1 MELTRS
7 EQIILK
13 FFATHSG
20 ATLYESE
27 IAKSIQISVGSAN
40 QSLKELSRKEMVSLE
55 KRGNMNF
62 YSLNLDNPLVRQ
74 FKITQTISEL
84 NGLIN
89 KLKPLTKRIILFG
102 SCAEGLDT
110 ENSDIDMAIVSQEEQ
125 EVRKLIKQQKTT
137 REIQSLIFNSKDFLA
152 LPDKDKPL
160 YERIQKGIIL
170 WRVD

>member
-13 FFATHSG
+13 FFAAHSR
-20 ATLYESE
+20 ARLYESE
-27 IAKSIQISVGSAN
+27 LAKRTKISVGSAN
-40 QSLKELSRKEMVSLE
+40 QSLKGLRRKDMVSLE
-55 KRGNMNF
+55 KKGNMNF
-62 YSLNLDNPLVRQ
+62 YSLNLDNPVVRQ

-89 KLKPLTKRIILFG
+89 KLKPFSKRIILFG

-110 ENSDIDMAIVSQEEQ
+110 ENSDIDLAIVSPEEPQ
-125 EVRKLIKQQKTT
+125 VRKIIKQQKML
-137 REIQSLIFNSKDFLA
+137 REIQALIFGSKDFLV

-160 YERIQKGIIL
+160 HEHIQKGIIL
-170 WRVD
+170 WRAD

>member
-40 QSLKELSRKEMVSLE
+40 QSLKELSKKEMVSLE

-89 KLKPLTKRIILFG
+89 KLKPISKRVILFG

-125 EVRKLIKQQKTT
+125 EARKLIKQQKTT

-170 WRVD
+170 WRAD

>member
-13 FFATHSG
+13 YFAAHSG
-20 ATLYESE
+20 VTLYESE
-27 IAKSIQISVGSAN
+27 IAKNTQISVGSTN
-40 QSLKELSRKEMVSLE
+40 QSLKELLKKEMVCLE
-55 KRGNMNF
+55 KKGNMNF

-84 NGLIN
+84 NSLIN
-89 KLKPLTKRIILFG
+89 KLKPISRRVILFG
-102 SCAEGLDT
+102 SCAEGIDT
-110 ENSDIDMAIVSQEEQ
+110 ENSDIDIAIVSQEEQ
-125 EVRKLIKQQKTT
+125 EVRKLIKQQKTA
-137 REIQSLIFNSKDFLA
+137 REIQSLIFNSKDFLV

-170 WRVD
+170 WRAD

>member
-20 ATLYESE
+20 GTLYESE

-40 QSLKELSRKEMVSLE
+40 QSLKELSKKEMVSLE

-137 REIQSLIFNSKDFLA
+137 KEIQSLIFNSKDFLA

-170 WRVD
+170 WRAD

>member
-13 FFATHSG
+13 FFAAHSG

-27 IAKSIQISVGSAN
+27 IAKSIKISVGSAN
-40 QSLKELSRKEMVSLE
+40 QSLKELSKKEMVSLE

-74 FKITQTISEL
+74 FKITQTIGEL

-89 KLKPLTKRIILFG
+89 KLKPLTKHIILFG
-102 SCAEGLDT
+102 SCAEGIDT

-125 EVRKLIKQQKTT
+125 EARRLIKQQKTT
-137 REIQSLIFNSKDFLA
+137 REIQSLIFNSKDFLT
-152 LPDKDKPL
+152 LQEKDKPL

-170 WRVD
+170 WKAD

>member
-13 FFATHSG
+13 FFAAHSG

-40 QSLKELSRKEMVSLE
+40 QSLKELSKKEMVSLE

-74 FKITQTISEL
+74 FKITHTISEL

-89 KLKPLTKRIILFG
+89 KLKPISKRVILFG
-102 SCAEGLDT
+102 SCAEGFDT
-110 ENSDIDMAIVSQEEQ
+110 ENSDIDMAIISQEEQ

-137 REIQSLIFNSKDFLA
+137 REIQSLIFNSKDFLV

-170 WRVD
+170 WRAD

>member
-40 QSLKELSRKEMVSLE
+40 QSLKELSKKEMVSLE

-74 FKITQTISEL
+74 FKITQTISEI

-89 KLKPLTKRIILFG
+89 KLKPISKRVILFG

-137 REIQSLIFNSKDFLA
+137 REIQSLVFNSKDFLV
-152 LPDKDKPL
+152 LPDKDRPL

-170 WRVD
+170 WRAD

>member
-27 IAKSIQISVGSAN
+27 IAKSIQISAGSAN
-40 QSLKELSRKEMVSLE
+40 QSLKELSKKEMVSLE

-84 NGLIN
+84 NSLIN
-89 KLKPLTKRIILFG
+89 KLKPLSKRVILFG
-102 SCAEGLDT
+102 SCAEGIDT
-110 ENSDIDMAIVSQEEQ
+110 ENSDIDIAIVSQEEQ

-160 YERIQKGIIL
+160 YERIQKSIIL
-170 WRVD
+170 WRAD

>member
-13 FFATHSG
+13 FFAANSG

-40 QSLKELSRKEMVSLE
+40 QSLKELFKKEMVSLE

-89 KLKPLTKRIILFG
+89 KLKAISKRVILFG

-137 REIQSLIFNSKDFLA
+137 REIQSLIFNSKDFLV

>member
-7 EQIILK
+7 EQIILRY
-13 FFATHSG
+13 FATHSD

-27 IAKSIQISVGSAN
+27 IAKRTKISVGSAN
-40 QSLKELSRKEMVSLE
+40 QSLKGLFKKDMVSLE

-89 KLKPLTKRIILFG
+89 KLKSLSKRVILFG

-110 ENSDIDMAIVSQEEQ
+110 ENSDVDLAIVSQEEQ
-125 EVRKLIKQQKTT
+125 EVRKLIKQQKMT
-137 REIQSLIFNSKDFLA
+137 REIQALIFNSKDVMA

-170 WRVD
+170 WRAD

>member
-13 FFATHSG
+13 FFAAHSG

-40 QSLKELSRKEMVSLE
+40 QSLKELSKKEMVSLE

-89 KLKPLTKRIILFG
+89 KLKPMTKRIILFG

-125 EVRKLIKQQKTT
+125 GVRRLIKQQKTT
-137 REIQSLIFNSKDFLA
+137 REIQALIFNPKDFMA
-152 LPDKDKPL
+152 LQDTDRPL
-160 YERIQKGIIL
+160 YERIQKGNIL
-170 WRVD
+170 WRTD

>member
-13 FFATHSG
+13 FLATHSG

-40 QSLKELSRKEMVSLE
+40 QSLKELSKKEMVSLE

-89 KLKPLTKRIILFG
+89 KLKPISKRVILFG
-102 SCAEGLDT
+102 SCAEGIDT
-110 ENSDIDMAIVSQEEQ
+110 ENSDIDMAIVSREEQ
-125 EVRKLIKQQKTT
+125 EARRLIKQQKTA

-170 WRVD
+170 WKAD

>member
-40 QSLKELSRKEMVSLE
+40 QSLKKLSKKEMVSLE

-89 KLKPLTKRIILFG
+89 KLKPLSKRVILFG
-102 SCAEGLDT
+102 SCAEGIDT
-110 ENSDIDMAIVSQEEQ
+110 ENSDVDIAIVSQEEQ
-125 EVRKLIKQQKTT
+125 EARRLIKQQKTT